1 MYKLHFTLCRTCPKH
16 QELQDSLKAN
26 FDPTIGLQNLTNA
39 WKEFNYDIALI
50 NSIQVQ
56 QNHQSTGIADTE
68 ELDAGDTTYT
78 NTVLVNQLRIGK
90 ACTPFEVIKVKTA
103 AGYYPIVLIYDT
115 GAQVSLC
122 NHETGPLL
130 IQSKQADK
138 RVTISTISS
147 STATPRAIH
156 TLDLG
161 NGYNMDAIL
170 SPGLRLT
177 LREADIP
184 DEWQGL
190 EDTFANQ
197 DHSNV
202 EAQILVGADK
212 AKLFPVTV
220 TNPAG
225 EPIET
230 EMCRLMRSRITNRL
244 IVFGAC
250 KDQGD
255 DPDRINAKT
264 QIHQT
269 EETNTSSITQNLAI
283 STFDPVDTTTNNQ

>member
-1 MYKLHFTLCRTCPKH
+1 M
-16 QELQDSLKAN
+16 
-26 FDPTIGLQNLTNA
+26 
-39 WKEFNYDIALI
+39 
-50 NSIQVQ
+50 
-56 QNHQSTGIADTE
+56 
-68 ELDAGDTTYT
+68 
-78 NTVLVNQLRIGK
+78 
-90 ACTPFEVIKVKTA
+90 
-103 AGYYPIVLIYDT
+103 LIYDT

-184 DEWQGL
+184 DEWKGL
-190 EDTFANQ
+190 EDTFADQ
-197 DHSNV
+197 DNSNV
-202 EAQILVGADK
+202 KAQILVGADQ

-250 KDQGD
+250 KDQRD
-255 DPDRINAKT
+255 ETDRISAKT
-264 QIHQT
+264 IVRKT
-269 EETNTSSITQNLAI
+269 EVTNLSSITQNLAI
-283 STFDPVDTTTNNQ
+283 SSFNPVEATTTNQ